1 VVWSRNDI
9 AKTAVLAY
17 KGFVNAERPLTG
29 KEADMSHCT
38 WNRVSWQ
45 INSIR
50 NSLGQQQG
58 LPFVDLL
65 RPDMLRQ
72 VAGEVA
78 ESSEPIYTPLVT
90 LWMFLGQVIDPDHSC
105 RQAVARL
112 LVWLTLQGQP
122 ACCAETGAY
131 CKARVRL
138 SEEHL
143 HSLVRATGAELHGKT
158 PEAWLW
164 KGRRVKIADGTTV
177 IMPDTEANQ
186 AEYPQPDG
194 QKPGLGFPM
203 IRMVVL
209 FCLAT
214 GVVLDAAIGAYSGK
228 GTGELSLL
236 RSIWDQLQEGEVLLA
251 DRLYCSWFEMALL
264 KQRGVDVVLHRHQ
277 SRRTDFRTGQSLG
290 QRDHLV
296 RWPKPDRPDW
306 MDRETYASLPAALEL
321 RELEVEIH
329 RKGFRTVKLIIVT
342 TLLDAQEYLPEDLAE
357 VYWQRWHAELD
368 LRSLKETMQMG
379 ELRCKSPPMVRKE
392 IWAHFLAYNLIR
404 GMIAQASAEHGRKP
418 CQISFKGAVQTLN
431 AFQYVLLHA
440 QDVQETYQRLLTA
453 IATHRVGDRPGRV
466 EPRAKKR
473 RKKNYAVLSQPRS
486 LAKKRL
492 MKTT

>member
-1 VVWSRNDI
+1 VVWSKSDI
-9 AKTAVLAY
+9 AKTAILAY
-17 KGFVNAERPLTG
+17 KGFVNNEPLIG
-29 KEADMSHCT
+29 KEADMNHCT

-50 NSLGQQQG
+50 NSLGQRHG

-65 RPDMLRQ
+65 TPDMLRK
-72 VAGEVA
+72 VAGQKA

-90 LWMFLGQVIDPDHSC
+90 LWMFLGQVVDPDHSC

-122 ACCAETGAY
+122 SCCAETGAY
-131 CKARVRL
+131 CKARLRL
-138 SEEHL
+138 AEEHL
-143 HSLVRATGAELHGKT
+143 HGLVRATGAELHGKAQT
-158 PEAWLW
+158 DWLW

-186 AEYPQPDG
+186 TEYPQPDG

-203 IRMVVL
+203 MRLVAF

-214 GVVLDAAIGAYSGK
+214 GALLDAAVAAYSGK

-236 RSIWDQLQEGEVLLA
+236 RSIWDELQEDEVLLA

-264 KQRGVDVVLHRHQ
+264 KQRGVDVVLQQHQ
-277 SRRTDFRTGQSLG
+277 SRRTDFRRGQSLG
-290 QRDHLV
+290 CRDHVV
-296 RWPKPDRPDW
+296 RWPKPDRPHW
-306 MDRETYASLPAALEL
+306 MPHDVYASLPD
-321 RELEVEIH
+321 ELEVREVEVVIQ
-329 RKGFRTVKLIIVT
+329 RNGFRPVKLIVAT
-342 TLLDAQEYLPEDLAE
+342 TLLDAGEYRPRDLAE
-357 VYWQRWHAELD
+357 VYWQRWQAELD
-368 LRSLKETMQMG
+368 LRSVKETMQMG
-379 ELRCKSPPMVRKE
+379 ELRCKTPAMVRKE

-404 GMIAQASAEHGRKP
+404 GMNAQASLEHGRTP
-418 CQISFKGAVQTLN
+418 SQISFKGAMQTLN
-431 AFQYVLLHA
+431 AFQHVLLTSP
-440 QDVQETYQRLLTA
+440 DVVDTYERLLKA

-473 RKKNYAVLSQPRS
+473 RKKNYPVLTQPRA

-492 MKTT
+492 METT

>member
-1 VVWSRNDI
+1 VCD
-9 AKTAVLAY
+9 
-17 KGFVNAERPLTG
+17 EEPLTG
-29 KEADMSHCT
+29 KEAEMRHCT

-50 NSLGQQQG
+50 NSLGQRQG

-65 RPDMLRQ
+65 TPDMLREL
-72 VAGEVA
+72 AGQAA

-122 ACCAETGAY
+122 ACCVETGAY
-131 CKARVRL
+131 CKARFRL
-138 SEEHL
+138 SEEYL
-143 HSLVRATGAELHGKT
+143 HNLVRATGARLHGKSRS
-158 PEAWLW
+158 AWLW

-177 IMPDTEANQ
+177 IMPDTAANQ

-203 IRMVVL
+203 IRLVAL

-214 GVVLDAAIGAYSGK
+214 GAVLDAAVAAYSGK

-264 KQRGVDVVLHRHQ
+264 RQRGVPVVLHRHQ
-277 SRRTDFRTGQSLG
+277 SRRTDFRTGQRLG
-290 QRDHLV
+290 ERDHLV

-306 MDRETYASLPAALEL
+306 MTKEAYASLPAELEV
-321 RELEVEIH
+321 RELEVMIH
-329 RKGFRTVKLIIVT
+329 RKGFRPVKLIIVT
-342 TLLDAQEYLPEDLAE
+342 TLGDAQEYPPEELAE
-357 VYWQRWHAELD
+357 VYWQRWQAELD
-368 LRSLKETMQMG
+368 LRSIKETMQMG
-379 ELRCKSPPMVRKE
+379 ELRCKTPVMVRKE

-404 GMIAQASAEHGRKP
+404 GMIAQASAEHGRRP
-418 CQISFKGAVQTLN
+418 CQISFKGALQTLN
-431 AFQYVLLHA
+431 AFQYVLSLSH
-440 QDVQETYQRLLTA
+440 DVQETYRRLLTA

-473 RKKNYAVLSQPRS
+473 RKKNYAVLTRPRS
-486 LAKKRL
+486 QAKKRL
-492 MKTT
+492 METT

>member
-1 VVWSRNDI
+1 M
-9 AKTAVLAY
+9 T
-17 KGFVNAERPLTG
+17 
-29 KEADMSHCT
+29 HCT
-38 WNRVSWQ
+38 WKSVSWQ

-50 NSLGQQQG
+50 NSFGQQQG

-65 RPDMLRQ
+65 TPERLRE
-72 VAGEVA
+72 VAGQAA

-122 ACCAETGAY
+122 ACSAENGAY
-131 CKARVRL
+131 CKARLRL
-138 SEEHL
+138 SEAHL
-143 HSLVRATGAELHGKT
+143 RGLVRSTGADLLGTT
-158 PEAWLW
+158 PAAWRW
-164 KGRRVKIADGTTV
+164 KGRRVKLADGTTA

-203 IRMVVL
+203 IRLVVL

-214 GVVLDAAIGAYSGK
+214 GAVLDAAMAAYSGK

-236 RSIWDQLQEGEVLLA
+236 RSIWDELQEGDVLLA

-264 KQRGVDVVLHRHQ
+264 KRRGVDVVLRRHQ
-277 SRRTDFRTGQSLG
+277 SRRTDFRKGNSLG
-290 QRDHLV
+290 RRDHLV
-296 RWPKPDRPDW
+296 RWPKPARPAW
-306 MDRETYASLPAALEL
+306 MDQETYDSLPEELEL
-321 RELEVEIH
+321 REVEVTI
-329 RKGFRTVKLIIVT
+329 RRNGFRPVKLIVVT
-342 TLLDAQEYLPEDLAE
+342 TLLDAEEYAPEDLAE
-357 VYWQRWHAELD
+357 VYWQRWQAELD
-368 LRSLKETMQMG
+368 LRSLKETMQMD
-379 ELRCKSPPMVRKE
+379 ELRCKTPAMVRKE

-418 CQISFKGAVQTLN
+418 CQISFKGALQTLN
-431 AFQYVLLHA
+431 AFHHILLTSSE
-440 QDVQETYQRLLTA
+440 VMETYRRLLAA

-473 RKKNYAVLSQPRS
+473 RKKNYALLTKPRPQ
-486 LAKKRL
+486 ARKRW
-492 MKTT
+492 MITT

>member
-1 VVWSRNDI
+1 
-9 AKTAVLAY
+9 
-17 KGFVNAERPLTG
+17 
-29 KEADMSHCT
+29 MSHCT
-38 WNRVSWQ
+38 WKRVSWQ

-58 LPFVDLL
+58 LPFANLLTPDLL
-65 RPDMLRQ
+65 EE
-72 VAGEVA
+72 VAGQTA
-78 ESSEPIYTPLVT
+78 ESAEPIYTQLVT
-90 LWMFLGQVIDPDHSC
+90 LWIFLGQVVDSDHSC

-112 LVWLTLQGQP
+112 LAWLTLHGQP
-122 ACCAETGAY
+122 ACSAETGAY
-131 CKARVRL
+131 CKARFRL
-138 SEEHL
+138 LEKHL
-143 HSLVRATGAELHGKT
+143 HGLVRASGSKLHRQTKDD
-158 PEAWLW
+158 WLW

-214 GVVLDAAIGAYSGK
+214 GAVLDAAIAAYSGK

-236 RSIWDQLQEGEVLLA
+236 RSIWSELHAGEVLLA

-264 KQRGVDVVLHRHQ
+264 RQRGVDVVLHQHQ

-290 QRDHLV
+290 KRDHLV
-296 RWPKPDRPDW
+296 RWPKPAKPDW
-306 MDRETYASLPAALEL
+306 MEQDVYDSLPNDLEVRET
-321 RELEVEIH
+321 EVMV
-329 RKGFRTVKLIIVT
+329 RRNGSRPVKLIIAT
-342 TLLDAQEYLPEDLAE
+342 TLLDADEYRPEDLAE
-357 VYWQRWHAELD
+357 VYWQRWQAELD
-368 LRSLKETMQMG
+368 LRSIKETMQMG
-379 ELRCKSPPMVRKE
+379 ELRCKTPAMVRKE
-392 IWAHFLAYNLIR
+392 IWTHFLAYNLIR
-404 GMIAQASAEHGRKP
+404 GMISQASAEHDRSP
-418 CQISFKGAVQTLN
+418 CQISFKGALQTLN
-431 AFQYVLLHA
+431 AFQPILLYLR
-440 QDVQETYQRLLTA
+440 DVSEAYRRLLTA
-453 IATHRVGDRPGRV
+453 IVTHRVGDRPGRV

-473 RKKNYAVLSQPRS
+473 RKKNYAILTQPRP

>member
-1 VVWSRNDI
+1 
-9 AKTAVLAY
+9 
-17 KGFVNAERPLTG
+17 
-29 KEADMSHCT
+29 MSHCT

-65 RPDMLRQ
+65 TPDMLRE
-72 VAGEVA
+72 VAGQTA

-90 LWMFLGQVIDPDHSC
+90 LWMFLGQVVDPDHSC

-122 ACCAETGAY
+122 PCCAETGAY

-143 HSLVRATGAELHGKT
+143 HGLVRATGAELHDKAQA
-158 PEAWLW
+158 EWLW

-203 IRMVVL
+203 IRLVVL

-214 GVVLDAAIGAYSGK
+214 GAVLDAAVAAYSGK

-236 RSIWDQLQEGEVLLA
+236 RLIWDELQKGEVLLA

-277 SRRTDFRTGQSLG
+277 SRRTDFRKGHSLG

-296 RWPKPDRPDW
+296 RWPKPARPDW
-306 MDRETYASLPAALEL
+306 MDQETYASLPAELEL
-321 RELEVEIH
+321 RELEVVID
-329 RKGFRTVKLIIVT
+329 RKGFRPVKLILVT
-342 TLLDAQEYLPEDLAE
+342 TLLDAEEYRPKDLAE

-368 LRSLKETMQMG
+368 LRSVKETMQMG
-379 ELRCKSPPMVRKE
+379 ELRCKTPAMVRKE
-392 IWAHFLAYNLIR
+392 IWVAFSRLQFDPRHDGTSVCGTCTNALSNQLQRSDANAQCVSARPADFAGCCRNLPAALKSDR
-404 GMIAQASAEHGRKP
+404 HAPRRRPSRPRRASRKEAP
-418 CQISFKGAVQTLN
+418 QEKLRSTHTPSFASQKTFDENNLKPGKCHWGGALGCRISPLR
-431 AFQYVLLHA
+431 
-440 QDVQETYQRLLTA
+440 D
-453 IATHRVGDRPGRV
+453 
-466 EPRAKKR
+466 
-473 RKKNYAVLSQPRS
+473 
-486 LAKKRL
+486 
-492 MKTT
+492 

>member
-1 VVWSRNDI
+1 VVWSKNDI
-9 AKTAVLAY
+9 AKTAILAY
-17 KGFVNAERPLTG
+17 KGFVNNEPLTG
-29 KEADMSHCT
+29 KEADMNHCT

-45 INSIR
+45 ISLIR
-50 NSLGQQQG
+50 NSLGQRHG

-65 RPDMLRQ
+65 RPDMLRK
-72 VAGEVA
+72 VAGQTG

-90 LWMFLGQVIDPDHSC
+90 LWMFLGQVVDPDHSC

-122 ACCAETGAY
+122 PCCAETGAY

-143 HSLVRATGAELHGKT
+143 HGLLRATGAELYGKAQT
-158 PEAWLW
+158 EWLW

-203 IRMVVL
+203 IRLVAL

-214 GVVLDAAIGAYSGK
+214 GALLDAAVAAYSGK

-236 RSIWDQLQEGEVLLA
+236 RTIWDELHEGELLLA
-251 DRLYCSWFEMALL
+251 DRLYCSWFEIALL

-277 SRRTDFRTGQSLG
+277 SRRTDFRTGHSLG
-290 QRDHLV
+290 ERDHLV
-296 RWPKPDRPDW
+296 RWPKPARPDW
-306 MDRETYASLPAALEL
+306 MDRETYASLPAELEL
-321 RELEVEIH
+321 RELAVVIH
-329 RKGFRTVKLIIVT
+329 RTGYRPVKLILVT
-342 TLLDAQEYLPEDLAE
+342 TLLDAEAYRPEDLAE
-357 VYWQRWHAELD
+357 VYWQRWQAELD
-368 LRSLKETMQMG
+368 LRSVKETMQMG
-379 ELRCKSPPMVRKE
+379 ELRCKTPAMVRKE
-392 IWAHFLAYNLIR
+392 IWTHFLAYNLIR
-404 GMIAQASAEHGRKP
+404 GMIAQASVEHGRTP
-418 CQISFKGAVQTLN
+418 CQTSFKGAMQTLN
-431 AFQYVLLHA
+431 AFQHVLLTSP
-440 QDVQETYQRLLTA
+440 DVVETYRRLLKA

-473 RKKNYAVLSQPRS
+473 RKKNYPVLTQPRAI
-486 LAKKRL
+486 AKNGL

>member
-1 VVWSRNDI
+1 VCN
-9 AKTAVLAY
+9 K
-17 KGFVNAERPLTG
+17 EPLTG

-65 RPDMLRQ
+65 TPDMLRQ
-72 VAGEVA
+72 VAGQVA

-158 PEAWLW
+158 PGAWLW

-296 RWPKPDRPDW
+296 RWSKPDRPDW

-329 RKGFRTVKLIIVT
+329 RKGFRAVKLIIVT

-379 ELRCKSPPMVRKE
+379 ELRCKSPAMVRKE

-404 GMIAQASAEHGRKP
+404 GMIAQASAEHGYKP

-473 RKKNYAVLSQPRS
+473 RKKNYAVLSQPRP

>member
-1 VVWSRNDI
+1 
-9 AKTAVLAY
+9 L
-17 KGFVNAERPLTG
+17 ETG

-38 WNRVSWQ
+38 WKRVSWQ

-65 RPDMLRQ
+65 TPNMLRE
-72 VAGEVA
+72 VAGQAA

-90 LWMFLGQVIDPDHSC
+90 LWMFLGQVVDPDHSC

-131 CKARVRL
+131 CKARFRL

-143 HSLVRATGAELHGKT
+143 HGLARCTGAQLHGKART
-158 PEAWLW
+158 AWLW
-164 KGRRVKIADGTTV
+164 KGRRVKIADGTTA

-214 GVVLDAAIGAYSGK
+214 GAVLDAAVAAYSGK

-236 RSIWDQLQEGEVLLA
+236 RSIWNELHEGEVLLA

-264 KQRGVDVVLHRHQ
+264 KQRGVDVVLHQHQ
-277 SRRTDFRTGQSLG
+277 SRRTDFCMGQSLG
-290 QRDHLV
+290 RRDHLV

-306 MDRETYASLPAALEL
+306 MERDVYASLPN
-321 RELEVEIH
+321 ELEVREVEVTI
-329 RKGFRTVKLIIVT
+329 RRNGFRPVKLIVAT
-342 TLLDAQEYLPEDLAE
+342 TLLDAEEYRPEDLAE
-357 VYWQRWHAELD
+357 AYWQRWQAELD
-368 LRSLKETMQMG
+368 LRSIKEVMQMG
-379 ELRCKSPPMVRKE
+379 ELRCKTPAMVRKE
-392 IWAHFLAYNLIR
+392 IWAHLLAYNLIR
-404 GMIAQASAEHGRKP
+404 GVISQAAAEHGRRP
-418 CQISFKGAVQTLN
+418 CQISFKGALQTLT
-431 AFQYVLLHA
+431 AFQPILLYSRDMSEA
-440 QDVQETYQRLLTA
+440 YRRLLTA
-453 IATHRVGDRPGRV
+453 IVAHRVGDRPGRV

-473 RKKNYAVLSQPRS
+473 RKKNYAILTKPRP
-486 LAKKRL
+486 LARKRL
-492 MKTT
+492 METT